1 MNIKDIITPE
11 FLSSFSEH
19 KLGVGYGEDTIDVYV
34 TSDSIVSRG
43 LPKWPQMLTT
53 GEKITKD
60 QAEDIILKTDGF
72 MTDISEYGGGNNH
85 RFNQWYRDIS
95 GIQSIIDKKLDFSS
109 QWDIILRLRDEVGY
123 VETEYVS
130 NTWASSSFIFGPH
143 GWCHPDGTIK
153 FIDNVGKYPS
163 VSSVVYDWHKLATK
177 FPYISVIATLMSG
190 ESCEDD
196 TSPVVSIIIHDGKIY
211 LTDTSDDIMK
221 YHDSVSIN
229 RSTDIARAFMDRSE
243 QGLDNSVVIKYASI
257 VKIAINKVLQ
267 QYTSE
272 LIAPK

>member
-60 QAEDIILKTDGF
+60 QAEDIILRTDSF
-72 MTDISEYGGGNNH
+72 MTDIYEHSGGNN
-85 RFNQWYRDIS
+85 REFNQWYRDMS

-109 QWDIILRLRDEVGY
+109 QWNIGELVRKEIGY
-123 VETEYVS
+123 ISTEYVT
-130 NTWASSSFIFGPH
+130 NYWASSSFIFGPH

-163 VSSVVYDWHKLATK
+163 ISSVAYDWHKLATK

-196 TSPVVSIIIHDGKIY
+196 TSPVASIIIHDGKIY

-257 VKIAINKVLQ
+257 VKTAINKVLQ

-272 LIAPK
+272 LTAPK